1 MLQESQQPRGRPI
14 VRGRP
19 RGSGRGRRS
28 TRANDGEITTYP
40 RSAFIFADSKK
51 LKKKSLNINDI
62 RNQTEKK
69 NCSECVICYDTNS
82 VYSSKTFIKTEC
94 NHIFC
99 TDCLIE
105 WSKKNCNHYNGRGF
119 YTTCPYCRADVKC
132 GEDYTKYEEI
142 LVKLKELMREP
153 KKFEINMRS
162 IESIIDNLCISD
174 LKLLSTQPILNKIN
188 NVDLTLE
195 EIKLTGKT
203 KLDLQIAIRHRI
215 DELYKLYRLIQRGK

>member
-1 MLQESQQPRGRPI
+1 
-14 VRGRP
+14 
-19 RGSGRGRRS
+19 
-28 TRANDGEITTYP
+28 
-40 RSAFIFADSKK
+40 
-51 LKKKSLNINDI
+51 
-62 RNQTEKK
+62 
-69 NCSECVICYDTNS
+69 
-82 VYSSKTFIKTEC
+82 
-94 NHIFC
+94 
-99 TDCLIE
+99 
-105 WSKKNCNHYNGRGF
+105 
-119 YTTCPYCRADVKC
+119 
-132 GEDYTKYEEI
+132 
-142 LVKLKELMREP
+142 MREP